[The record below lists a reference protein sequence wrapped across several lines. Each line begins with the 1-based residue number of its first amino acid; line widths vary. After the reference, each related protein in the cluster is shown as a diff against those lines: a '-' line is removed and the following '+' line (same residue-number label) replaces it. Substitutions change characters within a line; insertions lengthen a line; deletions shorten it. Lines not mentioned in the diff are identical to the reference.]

1 MEIVYIIVGLVVGL
15 GIGVFLGRSLLK
27 KVFAK
32 EEQDAREKAKLIL
45 REAEINAENI
55 KKERMLESKEK
66 FLKLK
71 G

>member
-45 REAEINAENI
+45 REAEINAESI
-55 KKERMLESKEK
+55 KKDRILEAKRN
-66 FLKLK
+66 FCA
-71 G
+71 